1 MYFLKFILHDWPD
14 QDCLTILR
22 NVSAAMTKDY
32 SFLVINEFILPDE
45 QCAVISAQWDL
56 MMMNLMSGMERSEA
70 QWRRL
75 MEDANLKLEGLYQ
88 PPGDGQGIIVATL

>member
-14 QDCLTILR
+14 KDCLTILR
-22 NVSAAMTKDY
+22 NVSAAMTKGY

-45 QCAVISAQWDL
+45 QCPVISTQWDL